1 MTAINYYKHASRL
14 LLLSCVG
21 VCLLFSPPVLASEY
35 QILVSKQNSELLVEK
50 AGEVVK
56 RFRIA
61 TGKGGKGTKRRQGDS
76 KTPVGTYR
84 IMKFKDSDRFNYF
97 IQLDYPNL
105 IDAWYGY
112 KNKIINARDFKR
124 IARAYKNR
132 EAPPQDTA
140 LGGFIGI
147 HGLGKTN
154 EKKLTIHQNL
164 DWTDGCIA
172 LTNEEIHELKRF
184 VDVGTQVVI
193 VE

>member
-1 MTAINYYKHASRL
+1 M
-14 LLLSCVG
+14 LSACVG
-21 VCLLFSPPVLASEY
+21 VSLLFSQPALASEY
-35 QILVSKQNSELLVEK
+35 QILISKQNSELLVEK

-56 RFRIA
+56 RFHIA

-112 KNKIINARDFKR
+112 KNKIISGRDFKR

-132 EAPPQDTA
+132 ETPPRTRHSADSLASTDLARPMIKSLPFIKTWIGRKVA
-140 LGGFIGI
+140 LRSPM
-147 HGLGKTN
+147 
-154 EKKLTIHQNL
+154 KKSMS
-164 DWTDGCIA
+164 
-172 LTNEEIHELKRF
+172 
-184 VDVGTQVVI
+184 
-193 VE
+193 

>member
-1 MTAINYYKHASRL
+1 M
-14 LLLSCVG
+14 LSACVG
-21 VCLLFSPPVLASEY
+21 VSLLFSQPALASEY
-35 QILVSKQNSELLVEK
+35 QILISKQNSELLVEK

-56 RFRIA
+56 RFHIA

-112 KNKIINARDFKR
+112 KNKIISGRDFKR

-132 EAPPQDTA
+132 ETPPQDTP

-147 HGLGKTN
+147 HGLGETN
-154 EKKLTIHQNL
+154 DKKLTIHQNL
-164 DWTDGCIA
+164 DWTEGCIA

-184 VDVGTQVVI
+184 INVGTQVVI